1 VDISKI
7 AILGSGSMG
16 TAILRG
22 LLKAGFDSANVAVS
36 TRSLASASQLA
47 SELGVAAFSA
57 EENIHANSLAV
68 AGADVVLVAVK
79 PMYVASVLAE
89 VAPSMRSDALVISVA
104 AGITNATVQAA
115 VPESVAVIRSMP
127 NTPAIVG
134 RAITGLA
141 RGSRATDAQLTLAAS
156 LFETVGQVVVIPE
169 EQIDALGTISG
180 SGPAYVFYL
189 IEQFTQ
195 TAKNMGFDEATAA
208 LLVTQTFLGSTEL
221 LVASGKTPQ
230 ELRKQ
235 VTSPNGTTMQAIAKL
250 EEGELVTLFTN
261 ATNAALARSKE
272 IAAGK

>member
-1 VDISKI
+1 
-7 AILGSGSMG
+7 MG

-22 LLKAGFDSANVAVS
+22 LLKAGFDAANVAVS
-36 TRSLASASQLA
+36 TKSAASANRLA
-47 SELGVAAFSA
+47 GELGVTAFSA
-57 EENIHANSLAV
+57 EENIDANSRAV
-68 AGADVVLVAVK
+68 AGADVILVAVK
-79 PMYVASVLAE
+79 PIFVASVLAE
-89 VAPSMRSDALVISVA
+89 VAPSMRTDALVISVA
-104 AGITNATVQAA
+104 AGITNATMEAA

-134 RAITGLA
+134 RAVSGLA
-141 RGSRATDAQLTLAAS
+141 RGSRATDSQLTLATS
-156 LFETVGQVVVIPE
+156 LFETVGQVVVLDE
-169 EQIDALGTISG
+169 EHIDALGTISG

-208 LLVTQTFLGSTEL
+208 MLVTQTFLGAAEL

-250 EEGELVTLFTN
+250 EAGNLVTLFTE

>member
-1 VDISKI
+1 
-7 AILGSGSMG
+7 MG

-36 TRSLASASQLA
+36 TKSALSASRLA
-47 SELGVAAFSA
+47 AELGISAFAA
-57 EENIHANSLAV
+57 EENAQANSLAV
-68 AGADVVLVAVK
+68 SGADVILVAVK
-79 PMYVASVLAE
+79 PMYVASVLSE
-89 VAPSMRSDALVISVA
+89 VASSMRPDALVISVA
-104 AGITNATVQAA
+104 AGITNATMEAA
-115 VPESVAVIRSMP
+115 VPDSVAVIRSMP

-134 RAITGLA
+134 SAVTGLS
-141 RGSRATDAQLTLAAS
+141 RGSRASQEQLTLATS
-156 LFETVGQVVVIPE
+156 LFETVGQVVVLPE

-189 IEQFTQ
+189 VEQFTEA
-195 TAKNMGFDEATAA
+195 AKNMGFDEATAA
-208 LLVTQTFLGSTEL
+208 NLVTQTFLGATEL
-221 LVASGKTPQ
+221 LVASGKTPE

-250 EEGELVTLFTN
+250 EAGNLAALFTE